1 MGISG
6 NEKVDAAAKSA
17 LSLRVTPM
25 KIPAADLVPRV
36 TMLIS
41 KSGSNFGT
49 AAQETSYKLS
59 GQLSV
64 ATNRNHARVIA
75 IK

>member
-6 NEKVDAAAKSA
+6 NEKVDTAVS
-17 LSLRVTPM
+17 PM

-41 KSGSNFGT
+41 EKWQQFLNSCTGN
-49 AAQETSYKLS
+49 
-59 GQLSV
+59 
-64 ATNRNHARVIA
+64 
-75 IK
+75 